1 MINIKINKLDSEAF
15 SFLVPKDEMHLEFWD
30 EKVLL
35 PEISEALMQIAQSV
49 VESMEINAE
58 IKDII
63 VTGSIAGYNWHS
75 LSDIDLHIV
84 LDFSEIDE
92 NFELVKRM
100 LDQSRINWN
109 KTHNIMIKGHEVE
122 LYFQDVNEQHE
133 SESVWSLSK
142 DSWVVYPEP
151 EEAQIDMK
159 NTEKKAEAIAKAIDH
174 AEELLE
180 DKKFEEAHKYASKI
194 KKKVSNMRSAGL
206 SRDGIYSA
214 ENLAF
219 KMLRNSKYLEKLS
232 NIKINSYDHMMS
244 INEGYVKDYFNEL
257 TAPDRYE
264 FGDGGGIDNLMDD
277 NVPAPWEKEEK
288 NEL

>member
-1 MINIKINKLDSEAF
+1 MINIKINKLDSEVMD
-15 SFLVPKDEMHLEFWD
+15 FLVPKEVMHQDFWD

-35 PEISEALMQIAQSV
+35 PEISDALMEIAQNV

-63 VTGSIAGYNWHS
+63 ITGSIAGYNWHS

-84 LDFSEIDE
+84 IDFADIDE

-122 LYFQDVNEQHE
+122 LYFQDFNEQHE
-133 SESVWSLSK
+133 SESVWSLPK
-142 DSWVVYPEP
+142 ESWVVFPEP
-151 EEAQIDMK
+151 ETAQIDLK
-159 NTEKKAEAIAKAIDH
+159 NTEKKAETIAKAIDH

-180 DKKFEEAHKYASKI
+180 DEKFDEAHKYASKI

-206 SRDGIYSA
+206 SKDGIYSV

-232 NIKINSYDHMMS
+232 NIKINSYDRMMS

-264 FGDGGGIDNLMDD
+264 FGDGGGAESLMGDD
-277 NVPAPWEKEEK
+277 VPAPWEKEEK